1 MPRRRQPKAASDGDI
16 SITPI
21 TAKERRDLDKSI
33 KKKYDRFRRRSWS
46 CTSCLSSANFALM
59 KLSQCS
65 RETRYVG
72 SIISMRPAGS
82 IVLWS
87 KP

>member
-1 MPRRRQPKAASDGDI
+1 MPRRRKPKAASDGDI

-46 CTSCLSSANFALM
+46 CTSCCLRRTSH
-59 KLSQCS
+59 
-65 RETRYVG
+65 
-72 SIISMRPAGS
+72 
-82 IVLWS
+82 
-87 KP
+87 